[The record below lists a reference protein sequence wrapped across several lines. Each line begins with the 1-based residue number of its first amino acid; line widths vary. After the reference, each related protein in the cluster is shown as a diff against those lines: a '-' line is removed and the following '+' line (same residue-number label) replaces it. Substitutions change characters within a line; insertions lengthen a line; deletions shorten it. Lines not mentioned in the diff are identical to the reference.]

1 MARDSSSVIRLTR
14 FRGNLAQIAAIPRS
28 QWLDSGPKRTLA
40 PRNEFDPSRPK
51 QENLSWPFHSE
62 WSHVSQVRA
71 WIADVV
77 ELQTGPVP
85 PLRQS
90 FARAVGLRGGVVV
103 ATPKVLTLER
113 LRKWRTAN
121 LWP

>member
-1 MARDSSSVIRLTR
+1 
-14 FRGNLAQIAAIPRS
+14 
-28 QWLDSGPKRTLA
+28 LA
-40 PRNEFDPSRPK
+40 PRNAFDPSRPK
-51 QENLSWPFHSE
+51 QENLSWPFYGE
-62 WSHVSQVRA
+62 WSHVSRVRA

-85 PLRQS
+85 PS
-90 FARAVGLRGGVVV
+90 EAVVHEGGGCEGRVVV

-121 LWP
+121 LST